1 MTTSTGQA
9 TVEMWGSGLHSK
21 LQQGVYSRTTSRHFA
36 LRPKQHTQA
45 DTLLVVMP
53 PPFPL
58 LAGAP
63 QSGLSPGRMWPPY
76 SSLISSAKAVYLQ
89 AGAAGCKSGGRMST
103 RPTRRAPSRES
114 RDEAKHAGSGRGDNT
129 RRGEGQQVEGD
140 GEQTFRHTARRVR
153 VQGNLGPGGPRDQ
166 RR

>member
-1 MTTSTGQA
+1 
-9 TVEMWGSGLHSK
+9 
-21 LQQGVYSRTTSRHFA
+21 
-36 LRPKQHTQA
+36 
-45 DTLLVVMP
+45 MP

-89 AGAAGCKSGGRMST
+89 AGAAGCKSGGRMLT

-140 GEQTFRHTARRVR
+140 GEQTSDTPRGVFACRGISGQEGRATKDDDEARVLMQRADPEARGHHLRGVDS
-153 VQGNLGPGGPRDQ
+153 VSSDDAPRMSP
-166 RR
+166 RPPRPL